1 MHNSVVAISG
11 EGVSPIIRIRAPH
24 ADVIKRSLDTGAQYV
39 H

>member
-24 ADVIKRSLDTGAQYV
+24 SDVIKRALDTGAQ
-39 H
+39 